1 MFKIIIIIRL
11 QTVSVYSHPQ
21 RDSSISP
28 GHLPFY
34 VSRQPRAA
42 RRCWL
47 DGRCT
52 LHRSSSDSL
61 GLLCRD
67 LAEVCRERTCWSA
80 RSLLSSSSGQHTLIA
95 FSGFVVWEARF
106 LCRLRSRFA
115 YKSRCLL
122 LCLGAWYMAHVQNK
136 GGNCEHSVENFC
148 WIFYCIFNKSKLTFL
163 NNCMD
168 Y

>member
-1 MFKIIIIIRL
+1 MRVFVFMISINQILIEIIVQLKDYPVWNELNFCRNTALWVIIIIRL
-11 QTVSVYSHPQ
+11 QAVSVYSRPQ

-28 GHLPFY
+28 GHLPFS

-67 LAEVCRERTCWSA
+67 LAEVCREPTCWSA

-106 LCRLRSRFA
+106 LCRLRSR
-115 YKSRCLL
+115 Y
-122 LCLGAWYMAHVQNK
+122 VK
-136 GGNCEHSVENFC
+136 G
-148 WIFYCIFNKSKLTFL
+148 
-163 NNCMD
+163 
-168 Y
+168 